1 MHIQNRFATDEECS
15 RFERFLDWLVLRGR
29 RESTTRSYRSDWQ
42 DLTIWYRRSMGMP
55 FDGKGVNA
63 DAVAGW
69 RNESELK
76 GRSASTILR
85 RLAFVRSYVMWL
97 ANEGVVDEVTI
108 EAIRQEAKL
117 KRPERG
123 PRILPTEDVNRLL
136 RQVESRGCLR
146 DQAIIYTLLDSGV
159 RISELIELDVG
170 DIDFSRG
177 ELRVK
182 SGRGRIVELPTR
194 TARKIAWSLGERGLL
209 RLPDEGE
216 IVLPASGGW
225 PPAELVELPNLKQI
239 PALQSV
245 PMSPMPFGTNKPPA
259 EWPLFAGERGRLSK
273 MVSKEWSVSTRRSLG
288 VDATPQL

>member
-1 MHIQNRFATDEECS
+1 
-15 RFERFLDWLVLRGR
+15 
-29 RESTTRSYRSDWQ
+29 
-42 DLTIWYRRSMGMP
+42 
-55 FDGKGVNA
+55 
-63 DAVAGW
+63 
-69 RNESELK
+69 
-76 GRSASTILR
+76 
-85 RLAFVRSYVMWL
+85 MWL

-159 RISELIELDVG
+159 RISQLIELDVG

-259 EWPLFAGERGRLSK
+259 EWPLFAGERGRLSINGIQR
-273 MVSKEWSVSTRRSLG
+273 VVRATFAR
-288 VDATPQL
+288 VDATPQLLRHSFAFAFWARTRMLFHWRRPWDLSL